1 MNDLNEK
8 TIKGLHWVGSIK
20 IITQASSWVITIFV
34 ARLLSPSDY
43 GLMGIAIIVIG
54 FAIFFGEF
62 GLGTAIIQ
70 KKDLQKVQLD
80 TIFWIAILNGI
91 LLFLLFYILSPFIA
105 SFFNSP
111 RVIPIIRV
119 LSVNFILA
127 SVATVA
133 LSILNKDLKFKE
145 RSFIEFT
152 SSMTANIITLLF
164 AYLGLGVWSLV
175 IGSVGRNVIILIL
188 LSFYQKITPG
198 FQFSLKATSQL
209 IKFGANI
216 VGSRLL
222 WYFYSKTDFVIV
234 GKVVGE
240 QGLGIYSMAFQI
252 ASTPLDRVAEIVN
265 PVAYASFSKLQD
277 NLDELRIY
285 FLQFTKGLCLILF
298 PALCGLSI
306 IADDLV
312 RCVLTEKWDPIIF
325 PVEILCFV
333 GMIRGATSPIASLL
347 NARGKAFLN
356 IRYNLVN
363 IIVMPICF
371 LIGAIM
377 NGITGVVLA
386 WILIYPILAC
396 YIVWLG
402 LKEIKL
408 KLIEY
413 VSNLFPIIVSII
425 TMGVILYMVKW
436 QLGHLIGEWLRLFL
450 LISLGAISYL
460 VSLYVFSPGIKDEIL
475 GFFLLKKT

>member
-1 MNDLNEK
+1 MNDLKEK
-8 TIKGLHWVGSIK
+8 TISGLRWVGSIK
-20 IITQASSWVITIFV
+20 VITQIISWIITIFV

-105 SFFNSP
+105 SFFNTP
-111 RVIPIIRV
+111 NVIPIIRV

-127 SVATVA
+127 SVTTVA

-145 RSFIEFT
+145 RSFIEFA

-188 LSFYQKITPG
+188 VSFYQKIIPG
-198 FQFSLKATSQL
+198 FHFSLTATLSF

-240 QGLGIYSMAFQI
+240 HGLGIYSMAFQI
-252 ASTPLDRVAEIVN
+252 ASVPLDKVAEIVN
-265 PVAYASFSKLQD
+265 PIAYASFSKLQD
-277 NLDELRIY
+277 DLEELRIY
-285 FLQFTKGLCLILF
+285 FLQFTKGICLILF
-298 PALCGLSI
+298 PALCGLAI
-306 IADDLV
+306 IAEELV
-312 RCVLTEKWDPIIF
+312 HCVLTEKWDSIIF

-333 GMIRGATSPIASLL
+333 GMIRGAVSPIASLL

-356 IRYNLVN
+356 VRYNLVN

-371 LIGAIM
+371 FIGAMM

-396 YIVWLG
+396 YMFWLG
-402 LKEIKL
+402 LKEINL

-450 LISLGAISYL
+450 LIFLGAISYM
-460 VSLYVFSPGIKDEIL
+460 VSLYVFSPGIKDQIL
-475 GFFLLKKT
+475 CFFLLRKG